1 MLGYLLALK
10 GCPVLVAEAGANFDR
25 EFRGDMVHPATLELM
40 DQLGLADRLLELD
53 HSRATKVR
61 FVTPHAMATVA
72 DFSRL
77 RTRFPFLAMMPQ
89 SRFLDFILAEAEKIE
104 GFHIAFRTSIDGLL
118 YEGDRVAGARLNGQG
133 GTYEVAASL
142 VVGADGRYSKT
153 RRLAGIDLIPLS
165 PKRELLWLS
174 LPKAETD
181 PPQEAVDLFVGRGA
195 YLALLNR
202 STAWQVGYGAPGKS
216 FSELRSA
223 GPEPI
228 RELIRQ
234 QIPWLADRLEGLDRW
249 DQISRLVVEIAR
261 VEQWYRPGLLLLGD
275 AAHVMSP
282 NGGLGINLAVQDAVA
297 ATNILA
303 GPLLAGSV
311 RPRDLAAVQRRR
323 SWQTNYFQKQ
333 QAKLDE
339 RFSRKIA
346 SDAPYQPPKVFDI
359 MSRIPILRS
368 LPARIVAFGLRPERL
383 RMTARGAAAG
393 SRE

>member
-1 MLGYLLALK
+1 
-10 GCPVLVAEAGANFDR
+10 
-25 EFRGDMVHPATLELM
+25 MV
-40 DQLGLADRLLELD
+40 
-53 HSRATKVR
+53 
-61 FVTPHAMATVA
+61 
-72 DFSRL
+72 
-77 RTRFPFLAMMPQ
+77 
-89 SRFLDFILAEAEKIE
+89 
-104 GFHIAFRTSIDGLL
+104 
-118 YEGDRVAGARLNGQG
+118 
-133 GTYEVAASL
+133 
-142 VVGADGRYSKT
+142 
-153 RRLAGIDLIPLS
+153 
-165 PKRELLWLS
+165 
-174 LPKAETD
+174 
-181 PPQEAVDLFVGRGA
+181 
-195 YLALLNR
+195 
-202 STAWQVGYGAPGKS
+202 
-216 FSELRSA
+216 SA
-223 GPEPI
+223 
-228 RELIRQ
+228 
-234 QIPWLADRLEGLDRW
+234 
-249 DQISRLVVEIAR
+249 
-261 VEQWYRPGLLLLGD
+261 GLLLLGD

-393 SRE
+393 SRK